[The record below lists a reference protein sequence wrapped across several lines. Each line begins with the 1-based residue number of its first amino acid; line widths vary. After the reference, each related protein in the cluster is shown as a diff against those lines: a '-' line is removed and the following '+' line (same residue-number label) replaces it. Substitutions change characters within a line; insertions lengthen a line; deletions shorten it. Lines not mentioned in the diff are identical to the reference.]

1 MTHDKIKVALV
12 GTGGWGR
19 QHARVFSQRP
29 DVEFC
34 AVAGRN
40 AERAQARAAEYGVR
54 AYMDIGEMLE
64 REKPDLVSLSLPN
77 QGHFAPTLQV
87 IQAGF
92 PLLIEKPLVFD
103 LGEADTLLTE
113 AAKRD
118 LFFAIN
124 FNHRYA
130 KPARLAREAIQAGR
144 LGELIFATWRF
155 GGEGGGDHPH
165 GNLIETQC
173 HGFDMLEFLC
183 GPIESVT
190 AEMTDK
196 TGKGFSTMA
205 LSLRF
210 QNGAVGSLVGSYDS
224 SYAYPDTHRVEVNGV
239 AGRVVIEDTVRRY
252 SFYPAGSETGEVWQA
267 GYFNDFDREFH
278 RAFDV
283 YLDALLT
290 AFRQGQPPPVPATA
304 GRRAL
309 RLALAAIRSFETG
322 RRVRVDAEDIA

>member
-1 MTHDKIKVALV
+1 MTDRIKVALV

-40 AERAQARAAEYGVR
+40 TEKAQARADEFGVR
-54 AYMDIGEMLE
+54 AYTDIHVMLE
-64 REKPDLVSLSLPN
+64 RERPDLVSLSLPN
-77 QGHFAPTLQV
+77 QGHFMPTLQV

-92 PLLIEKPLVFD
+92 PLLVEKPLVFD
-103 LGEADTLLTE
+103 LAEADVLLSE
-113 AAKRD
+113 ASERN

-130 KPARLAREAIQAGR
+130 KPVQKTRQARDDGR
-144 LGELIFATWRF
+144 LGEVVFASWRF
-155 GGEGGGDHPH
+155 GGEGGQDHPYA
-165 GNLIETQC
+165 NLIETQC

-183 GPIESVT
+183 GPIVSVM
-190 AEMTDK
+190 AEMTDR

-210 QNGAVGSLVGSYDS
+210 VDGAVGSLIGSYDS
-224 SYAYPDTHRVEVNGV
+224 SYAYPGTHLVEINGTR
-239 AGRVVIEDTVRRY
+239 GRALIEDTVRRW
-252 SFYPAGSETGEVWQA
+252 SFQRVGDESAEVWQA
-267 GYFNDFDREFH
+267 GYFNDRDREFH
-278 RAFDV
+278 RTFDA
-283 YLDALLT
+283 YLDALLA
-290 AFRQGQPPPVPATA
+290 AFKNGEPPPVSARA

-309 RLALAAIRSFETG
+309 ALALAAIESFETG
-322 RRVRVDAEDIA
+322 RRVMTGE